1 MIDISKLSSH
11 YDVRRLTDADAEEV
25 LALCRENTLFYEYS
39 DAEPTREQ
47 VLRDM
52 HITPPGTGAERK
64 YFVGFYDG
72 ADLVAVMDLIDGYP
86 TPETAYI
93 GYFMMDVRSQGR
105 QIGSAIVRGA
115 EEYLRSVGMKTIRLG
130 IDKGNP
136 QSTHF
141 WKKNGYAVIR
151 ETVKNGRASLEA
163 EKVL

>member
-1 MIDISKLSSH
+1 
-11 YDVRRLTDADAEEV
+11 
-25 LALCRENTLFYEYS
+25 
-39 DAEPTREQ
+39 
-47 VLRDM
+47 
-52 HITPPGTGAERK
+52 
-64 YFVGFYDG
+64 
-72 ADLVAVMDLIDGYP
+72 
-86 TPETAYI
+86 
-93 GYFMMDVRSQGR
+93 MMDVRSQGQ

-151 ETVKNGRASLEA
+151 ETVKNGRAFLEA